1 MKKAMVLSLLF
12 FLIYACKSEGNACKY
27 LEKDDVCIKIINKSG
42 EEIKHLSVNYE
53 RGKKEIFNLNNNEK
67 AFISINS
74 PGEGSYMLVAVFENG
89 DIVKS
94 KDTYVEAGYKMTEII
109 HRKKIETKTNLIL
122 SDYR

>member
-1 MKKAMVLSLLF
+1 MKKALVLSLLL
-12 FLIYACKSEGNACKY
+12 LIYACKSEGNACKY
-27 LEKDDVCIKIINKSG
+27 LEKNDVCIKIINKSG
-42 EEIKHLSVNYE
+42 EEIKYLSVKYE

-74 PGEGSYMLVAVFENG
+74 PGEGSYMLVVVFENG

-94 KDTYVEAGYKMTEII
+94 KNTYVEAGYKMTEII
-109 HRKKIETKTNLIL
+109 HRKKIETKTNSIL